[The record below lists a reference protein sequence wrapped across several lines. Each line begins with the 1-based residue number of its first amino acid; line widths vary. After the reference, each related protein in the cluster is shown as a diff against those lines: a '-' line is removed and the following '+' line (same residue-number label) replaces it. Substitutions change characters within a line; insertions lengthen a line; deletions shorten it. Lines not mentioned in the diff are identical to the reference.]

1 MVTKYYQKYEIN
13 IVKCIPYF
21 TGTSTKVAYKNLG
34 SLNYITKNV
43 IILMTVVR
51 MQLFPPSILFSNF
64 KYILHKLS
72 NYLGDKISFH
82 IINMKKEVITLFL
95 KNYCL

>member
-1 MVTKYYQKYEIN
+1 
-13 IVKCIPYF
+13 
-21 TGTSTKVAYKNLG
+21 
-34 SLNYITKNV
+34 
-43 IILMTVVR
+43 

-72 NYLGDKISFH
+72 NCLGDNISFH
-82 IINMKKEVITLFL
+82 IKNMKKEVITLFL